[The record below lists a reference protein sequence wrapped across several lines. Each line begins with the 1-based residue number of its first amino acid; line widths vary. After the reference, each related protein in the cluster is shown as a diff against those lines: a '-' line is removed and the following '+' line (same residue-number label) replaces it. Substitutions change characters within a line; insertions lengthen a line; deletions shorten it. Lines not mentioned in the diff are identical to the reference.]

1 MNRKKKRGENM
12 KKIEAI
18 IRPENLEQ
26 LKDELLKANI
36 SGMTINQIYGCGNQY
51 GYKEHV
57 RANEVI
63 VNTLPKVEV
72 KLIIPDERLDEIVD
86 LIISVTQSGE
96 YGDGKIF
103 VYDVVDCIRIR
114 TKERGDKAL

>member
-1 MNRKKKRGENM
+1 M

-18 IRPENLEQ
+18 IRPENLEH
-26 LKDELLKANI
+26 LKEALLKANV

-51 GYKEHV
+51 GYKDHV

-72 KLIIPDERLDEIVD
+72 KLIIPDERLNEMID

-103 VYDVVDCIRIR
+103 VYDVIDCIRIR
-114 TKERGDKAL
+114 TKEHGEKAL

>member
-1 MNRKKKRGENM
+1 M

-18 IRPENLEQ
+18 IRPEHLEE
-26 LKDELLKANI
+26 LKEALLKINI
-36 SGMTINQIYGCGNQY
+36 PGMTINQIYGCGNQY
-51 GYKEHV
+51 GYKEHI

-72 KLIIPDERLDEIVD
+72 TVVIPDERLEEIID
-86 LIISVTQSGE
+86 LIISINQLGE

-103 VYDVVDCIRIR
+103 VYDVLDCIRIR
-114 TKERGDKAL
+114 TKEHGENAL

>member
-1 MNRKKKRGENM
+1 MM
-12 KKIEAI
+12 KKVEAI

-26 LKDELLKANI
+26 LKEALLKANI
-36 SGMTINQIYGCGNQY
+36 PGMTINQIYGCGNQY
-51 GYKEHV
+51 GYTEHV
-57 RANEVI
+57 RANEII

-72 KLIIPDERLDEIVD
+72 KLIIPDERLDEMIK

-96 YGDGKIF
+96 FGDGKIF

-114 TKERGDKAL
+114 TAEHGDKAL

>member
-1 MNRKKKRGENM
+1 M

-26 LKDELLKANI
+26 LKEALLKVNI
-36 SGMTINQIYGCGNQY
+36 SGMTISQIYGCGNQY

-57 RANEVI
+57 RANEI
-63 VNTLPKVEV
+63 IINTLPKVEV
-72 KLIIPDERLDEIVD
+72 KLIVPDERLDEIID

-103 VYDVVDCIRIR
+103 IYDVIDCIRIR
-114 TKERGDKAL
+114 TKEHGDSAL